1 MVEPGANG
9 APLQVRVK
17 DWLTWGEEMIVPLDL
32 VVLAVG
38 MMARPNRELIEMLK
52 LPVGAD
58 RFLQEVHPK
67 LRPVETSVNGILLAG
82 TVQAP
87 MTIGETLAAAGAAA
101 SKAAVLL
108 ARDQV
113 ELEPFK
119 AFVEPDKCV
128 GCGLCYSEC
137 AYTGA
142 LVAEDVQAD
151 GATLQK
157 ARVNP
162 GLCVGCGACVPVC
175 PTRAIDLKGW
185 TLSQFDAMV
194 DGLLTPVTTPAG

>member
-1 MVEPGANG
+1 
-9 APLQVRVK
+9 
-17 DWLTWGEEMIVPLDL
+17 
-32 VVLAVG
+32 
-38 MMARPNRELIEMLK
+38 
-52 LPVGAD
+52 
-58 RFLQEVHPK
+58 
-67 LRPVETSVNGILLAG
+67 
-82 TVQAP
+82 